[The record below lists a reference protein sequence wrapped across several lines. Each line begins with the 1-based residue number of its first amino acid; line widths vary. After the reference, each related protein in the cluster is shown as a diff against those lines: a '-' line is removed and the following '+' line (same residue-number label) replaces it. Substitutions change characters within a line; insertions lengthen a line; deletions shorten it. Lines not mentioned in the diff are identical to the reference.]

1 MKSVSCAGGKED
13 KRMICKNCGAEI
25 RDGALFCRHC
35 GTKVNAGQEG
45 RSGKKRNARTTGNAG
60 QGAGLG
66 QGSLG
71 KGNLTVVLMTLAAA
85 VAVAVI
91 SVVCVWMF
99 RKESPEESKEWL
111 EVTGNPAQ
119 EEKHPVTLCLY
130 PAMDIR
136 TEEGGQAVPVAGV
149 TAYIWKG
156 TYGTEVSADVKETL
170 TAGEDG
176 MLHADLPLGTYTAQF
191 VSGGYLDTYL
201 EFCVDGDGVSQAAYA
216 VRRPEK
222 GQTIAVLSW
231 EGDGVDLD
239 LTLFAGGQADDME
252 APRIG
257 GNLMENGLG
266 DRLVADNDRDCE
278 VMIMHSDGDYSLYVN
293 NYTDSQAGN
302 YESETLSN
310 ANARLF
316 LYDEDG
322 FVSAYTIPA
331 GQRGV
336 IWEAAQ
342 ISGGTVTGGGRVYA
356 ELTGGKWWLEDKEAG
371 LLVKEV
377 WYSGDGRVD
386 SWIEYDYDSQE
397 KHTRSIK
404 YNKDGSKSLWFDY
417 SYDTEGNLVEEILYA
432 DRMEY
437 EWIMDDK
444 GILFS
449 GVYQYDNRGFLTEEN
464 SISDAGA
471 YELIHAFDHN
481 NPRNK
486 VWKDDKEVRIDQV
499 VCEYYGGEWL
509 DGDGSIGGHYKYS
522 YDSQGNLKETDDMW
536 VAGREEYDYDSQGKR
551 TEMRCFN
558 SFGEQYLR
566 CEYSY
571 DIQGDLVKKT
581 YYNSEGVY
589 YWIEYEYDSQ
599 RRKIK
604 ESLYC
609 SNRGDLLIWFE
620 YSYDSQGNMIGEKW
634 YSEGEMNKRY
644 EYGYDSRG
652 NLISEIVHYGNEIR
666 EWKEYFYE

>member
-176 MLHADLPLGTYTAQF
+176 MLHADLPLGTYMAQF

-356 ELTGGKWWLEDKEAG
+356 ELTGGKWWLEDKIAEPSVTVKNIEWEDVGNGKWDKTILYFIFSNDQKASLE
-371 LLVKEV
+371 LLYPSSVDNIE
-377 WYSGDGRVD
+377 YADINGDGVD
-386 SWIEYDYDSQE
+386 EVMVYRYFVNTDTEYTLIDFIEVKDGTVKNISPEMDIDELDGNVWNTSVINTGVEGYSWPVLRMESYGKENGLTFLKNSYLVGYKDGRWQLIQYSSVESSSVASESAEHHFDDTYVEVDWFKSNFLELGMEPDNYV
-397 KHTRSIK
+397 TL
-404 YNKDGSKSLWFDY
+404 NKDDLN
-417 SYDTEGNLVEEILYA
+417 TEGLVEMLPEWARIDLIFYPDDSEFILPCFAVARKIYG
-432 DRMEY
+432 E
-437 EWIMDDK
+437 
-444 GILFS
+444 GISF
-449 GVYQYDNRGFLTEEN
+449 EET
-464 SISDAGA
+464 DASSKFA
-471 YELIHAFDHN
+471 YEDGYVLVY
-481 NPRNK
+481 K
-486 VWKDDKEVRIDQV
+486 VDNVDICFVFNDGKVYV
-499 VCEYYGGEWL
+499 YPL
-509 DGDGSIGGHYKYS
+509 DIEKSI
-522 YDSQGNLKETDDMW
+522 E
-536 VAGREEYDYDSQGKR
+536 
-551 TEMRCFN
+551 
-558 SFGEQYLR
+558 
-566 CEYSY
+566 
-571 DIQGDLVKKT
+571 
-581 YYNSEGVY
+581 
-589 YWIEYEYDSQ
+589 
-599 RRKIK
+599 
-604 ESLYC
+604 
-609 SNRGDLLIWFE
+609 
-620 YSYDSQGNMIGEKW
+620 
-634 YSEGEMNKRY
+634 
-644 EYGYDSRG
+644 
-652 NLISEIVHYGNEIR
+652 
-666 EWKEYFYE
+666 